1 MRMNFEART
10 FRRIM
15 RSLAAG
21 VTVVTARDRQGRP
34 WGLTATAVCIVSW
47 DPPMVLVCI
56 DRAAECHGPFAEAGG
71 FAINVLREDQEDLSR
86 HFANRDADK
95 FAGVSWRDGETGAP
109 ILEGALAHVEC
120 QTASCLPA
128 GDHTIFLGKAVGGG
142 ARADADAWAPLL
154 YFRGTYA
161 RLTRRGPA

>member
-1 MRMNFEART
+1 MNFEART

-34 WGLTATAVCIVSW
+34 WGLTATAVCLVSW
-47 DPPMVLVCI
+47 EPPMLLVCI
-56 DRAAECHGPFAEAGG
+56 DRAADCHGPFAEAGS
-71 FAINVLREDQEDLSR
+71 FAVNVLREDQETLSR
-86 HFANRDADK
+86 HFANKAADK
-95 FAGVSWRDGETGAP
+95 FASVAVPWKDGETGAP

-120 QTASCLPA
+120 RTAFCLPA

-142 ARADADAWAPLL
+142 AMADADAWAPLL
-154 YFRGTYA
+154 HFRGKYA
-161 RLTRRGPA
+161 RLARQAPS